1 MNYITQL
8 LQALCLSSTKDLEQE
23 ILDIFIRQ
31 INVETKN
38 PIIIIATA
46 NSKEELSPV
55 FLRLFL
61 QCQQVG
67 SLSKTNREQ
76 LLKWILKRDSIELDN
91 KMINQIV
98 DHTSGFNYINYMTLL
113 LLAVK

>member
-1 MNYITQL
+1 MDVFITQ
-8 LQALCLSSTKDLEQE
+8 
-23 ILDIFIRQ
+23 
-31 INVETKN
+31 INIKTNK
-38 PIIIIATA
+38 PIVIIATA

-61 QCQQVG
+61 QCQQIG
-67 SLSKTNREQ
+67 NLSKINREQ
-76 LLKWILKRDSIELDN
+76 LLKWILKRDSVALDN
-91 KMINQIV
+91 IMIKKIV

>member
-1 MNYITQL
+1 M
-8 LQALCLSSTKDLEQE
+8 EQE

-31 INVETKN
+31 IYVETKN

-46 NSKEELSPV
+46 NSKDLSPV

-67 SLSKTNREQ
+67 NLSKTNREQ
-76 LLKWILKRDSIELDN
+76 LLKWILKRDSIALDN
-91 KMINQIV
+91 KIIKQIV
-98 DHTSGFNYINYMTLL
+98 DHTSGFNYTNYMTML

>member
-1 MNYITQL
+1 
-8 LQALCLSSTKDLEQE
+8 
-23 ILDIFIRQ
+23 LDIFIRQ
-31 INVETKN
+31 INVLTNN

-61 QCQQVG
+61 QSQQVG
-67 SLSKTNREQ
+67 NLSKTNRKQ
-76 LLKWILKRDSIELDN
+76 LLKWILKRDSVALDN
-91 KMINQIV
+91 IIIKKII

-113 LLAVK
+113 LLSVK

>member
-1 MNYITQL
+1 
-8 LQALCLSSTKDLEQE
+8 
-23 ILDIFIRQ
+23 LDIFIRQ
-31 INVETKN
+31 INVKTNN

-61 QCQQVG
+61 QSQQVG
-67 SLSKTNREQ
+67 NLSKTNREQ
-76 LLKWILKRDSIELDN
+76 LLKWILKRDSTTFDN
-91 KMINQIV
+91 LMIKKII

-113 LLAVK
+113 LLSVK

>member
-1 MNYITQL
+1 M
-8 LQALCLSSTKDLEQE
+8 
-23 ILDIFIRQ
+23 DIFIKQ
-31 INVETKN
+31 IYVKTKN

-46 NSKEELSPV
+46 NSKEDLSPV

-67 SLSKTNREQ
+67 NLSKTNREQ
-76 LLKWILKRDSIELDN
+76 LLKWILKRDSIALDN
-91 KMINQIV
+91 KIIKQIV
-98 DHTSGFNYINYMTLL
+98 EHTSGFHYTNYMTML

>member
-1 MNYITQL
+1 M
-8 LQALCLSSTKDLEQE
+8 
-23 ILDIFIRQ
+23 
-31 INVETKN
+31 N

-46 NSKEELSPV
+46 NSKEDLSPV

-67 SLSKTNREQ
+67 NLSKTNREH
-76 LLKWILKRDSIELDN
+76 LLKWILKRDSIVLDN
-91 KMINQIV
+91 KIIKQIL
-98 DHTSGFNYINYMTLL
+98 DHTSGFNYTNYMTML

>member
-1 MNYITQL
+1 
-8 LQALCLSSTKDLEQE
+8 LE
-23 ILDIFIRQ
+23 IFIRQ
-31 INVETKN
+31 INVKTNN

-61 QCQQVG
+61 QSQQVG
-67 SLSKTNREQ
+67 NLSKTNREQ
-76 LLKWILKRDSIELDN
+76 LLKWILKRDSLTLDN
-91 KMINQIV
+91 IMIKKIL

-113 LLAVK
+113 LLSVK